1 MEALKLII
9 DNPNI
14 AEYAYSVLPLA
25 AVGAISAGVQGV
37 AGILG
42 GVFGSRKRKQEQ
54 KAARAELQKRQADY
68 ENFDFEN
75 AFANLENPYEDLR
88 VSTEAA
94 EFQSQQQQQGLA
106 NTLDQLRQSGGGLG
120 AAAVA
125 QALAGQASQNQQQI
139 AADIARQEASNQ
151 AMAAQGAMQLQSA
164 EASGAMRVQDL
175 EMNRQETLF
184 GMAQQRSAAADQ
196 ARQQATQSILGGVGQ
211 LAGAAAA
218 FGAAGGFKGNTP
230 AISSQD
236 MIDSNVALA
245 RTKPLGIVSGPKIS
259 APLLTRPIGQ

>member
-75 AFANLENPYEDLR
+75 AFANLENPYEDLK

-106 NTLDQLRQSGGGLG
+106 NTLDQLRLSGRG
-120 AAAVA
+120 
-125 QALAGQASQNQQQI
+125 
-139 AADIARQEASNQ
+139 
-151 AMAAQGAMQLQSA
+151 
-164 EASGAMRVQDL
+164 
-175 EMNRQETLF
+175 
-184 GMAQQRSAAADQ
+184 
-196 ARQQATQSILGGVGQ
+196 
-211 LAGAAAA
+211 
-218 FGAAGGFKGNTP
+218 
-230 AISSQD
+230 
-236 MIDSNVALA
+236 
-245 RTKPLGIVSGPKIS
+245 
-259 APLLTRPIGQ
+259 